1 MSDFTFYPRNPHR
14 YMKGIKSAL
23 SSQSDPTGKP
33 PIDTSFED
41 CCLVA
46 TVNGYKTKICVN
58 GLVTTVTT
66 TKTGSSNEI
75 ATTVTAIADTLKT
88 TVSTVCNSE
97 TTTNVITIDGN
108 MDFVGDGKTL
118 KTKDFYTQQESLDI
132 FVDLIEF
139 VGLLIAEG
147 VVFGAFAAMLY
158 LIARYQEDKNATFRP
173 LSIKIGTVNTYSGRN
188 LDNEN
193 TKLTTN
199 ISGNTIKLSF
209 DMRRG
214 KKGGTGKAGRCIRGA

>member
-1 MSDFTFYPRNPHR
+1 
-14 YMKGIKSAL
+14 MKGIKSSL
-23 SSQSDPTGKP
+23 STESDPTGKP

-46 TVNGYKTKICVN
+46 TINGYKTKICIN
-58 GLVTTVTT
+58 QLVSTINT
-66 TKTGSSNEI
+66 TKTGSANEI
-75 ATTVTAIADTLKT
+75 NTTITAFSDTLKT
-88 TVSTVCNSE
+88 DVVTVCNSE
-97 TTTNVITIDGN
+97 TTTNTITIDGN

-118 KTKDFYTQQESLDI
+118 KTKDYYTQQESLDI

-158 LIARYQEDKNATFRP
+158 LIARYVEDKNATFKP
-173 LSIKIGTVNTYSGRN
+173 LLIKIGNVNTYTGTN
-188 LDNEN
+188 LDNKN
-193 TKLTTN
+193 TTLSTAIT
-199 ISGNTIKLSF
+199 GNTIKLSF

-214 KKGGTGKAGRCIRGA
+214 KKGQTGKAGRCIRGA